1 MPFQSDMTLAASM
14 SASTGLKLSYFFLL
28 WLSQRRPAVVAM
40 AALINVQTMAVG
52 HREGSS
58 SLCLRAKHS
67 LL

>member
-14 SASTGLKLSYFFLL
+14 SASTGLKLYFFLL